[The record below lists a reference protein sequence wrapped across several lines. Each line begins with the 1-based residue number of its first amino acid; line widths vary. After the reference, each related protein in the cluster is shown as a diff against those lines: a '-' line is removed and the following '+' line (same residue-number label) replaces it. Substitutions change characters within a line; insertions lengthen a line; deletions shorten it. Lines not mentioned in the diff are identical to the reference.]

1 MSNAVVTPLFP
12 TGGRVRAWCVTSLA
26 IRATSSSTASN
37 VSLQEQF
44 DALNFVD
51 GYNLR
56 IGAETASATDR
67 VFFKFVTPMQDSAYR
82 VFLQPR
88 MNPMNEVSV
97 NPLNPPIITT
107 LTSLEVYRLCSVLN
121 TSAVQKTKQG
131 FWIRMGVPNLTT
143 WTNTQKIIRP
153 DSVEGRQS
161 DTANASRKTIALSV
175 VVL

>member
-26 IRATSSSTASN
+26 IRATAGNIASN
-37 VSLQEQF
+37 VSSQDGF
-44 DALNFVD
+44 DTLNFVD

-67 VFFKFVTPMQDSAYR
+67 IFFKFVTPMQDSAYR
-82 VFLQPR
+82 VFIQPR
-88 MNPMNEVSV
+88 MNPMTEESV
-97 NPLNPPIITT
+97 NSNS
-107 LTSLEVYRLCSVLN
+107 TSLEVYRLCSVLN

-131 FWIRMGVPNLTT
+131 FWIRMGVSSITT

-161 DTANASRKTIALSV
+161 TTSNTSRKTIALSV

>member
-26 IRATSSSTASN
+26 IRATSAGTASN

-67 VFFKFVTPMQDSAYR
+67 IFFKFVTPMQDSAYR
-82 VFLQPR
+82 VFIQPR
-88 MNPMNEVSV
+88 MNPMTEDLV
-97 NPLNPPIITT
+97 NSNN
-107 LTSLEVYRLCSVLN
+107 TSLEQYRLCSVLN

-131 FWIRMGVPNLTT
+131 FWIRMGVSSIST
-143 WTNTQKIIRP
+143 WVNTQKIIRP
-153 DSVEGRQS
+153 DSVENRQS
-161 DTANASRKTIALSV
+161 STSNTSRKTIALSV